1 MLARRG
7 REAEARRGW
16 AATAGLDSVT
26 GVKILWRILAIAD
39 LATAFRVWH
48 TGWGATPQERD
59 EALPGDE
66 LPVSAFGM
74 RATRAIEI
82 DAPPEQVW
90 GWIVQIGTGKA
101 GWYSYDLLDNL
112 GRPSATE
119 LLDEWQQPA
128 VGDPA
133 APMNPFG
140 AIEESPWKV
149 ELVEPSR
156 TLLWRNSAAG
166 TWVWVLR
173 PRVGGGTR
181 LISRIRISYASPSGL
196 AFAPILELGD
206 FPMFRKMLLGIKR
219 RAEQQGRGE

>member
-1 MLARRG
+1 MKRLLRIIVLSGLA
-7 REAEARRGW
+7 
-16 AATAGLDSVT
+16 V
-26 GVKILWRILAIAD
+26 
-39 LATAFRVWH
+39 AFRHWH
-48 TGWGATPQERD
+48 TGWGATADERS
-59 EALPGDE
+59 EPLSGDE

-74 RATRAIEI
+74 RATRAIDI
-82 DAPPEQVW
+82 DASPEQVW
-90 GWIVQIGTGKA
+90 GWIVQIGTGEA

-119 LLDEWQQPA
+119 LLDEWQQVA

-140 AIEESPWKV
+140 PIEDSPWRV

-156 TLLWRNSAAG
+156 TLLWRNSVAG

-181 LISRIRISYASPSGL
+181 LISRIRIGYNSPSGL

-206 FPMFRKMLLGIKR
+206 FPMFRKVLVGIKA
-219 RAEQQGRGE
+219 RAEGNLARGHRS